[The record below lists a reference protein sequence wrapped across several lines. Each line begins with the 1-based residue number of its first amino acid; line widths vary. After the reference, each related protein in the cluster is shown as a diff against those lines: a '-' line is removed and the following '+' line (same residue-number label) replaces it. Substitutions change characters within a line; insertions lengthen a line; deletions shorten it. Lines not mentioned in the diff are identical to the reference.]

1 MANLQVSQASAN
13 VAIPAFTDKQQYK
26 QPELQIASTSLD
38 QNHRV
43 VKFNRPMGMDEA
55 VSKLFPDA
63 TAIRDI
69 PPAFQISGGGN
80 QTVEVTT
87 AKGKV
92 YQVHIPPRGCFGPP
106 SNSVVV
112 TEISGKKPNMPVDRI
127 QLVHPSKLKPIS
139 QLIQP
144 LVRNPNADLT
154 LKEIVN
160 GNPWFTYQFDQPVVS
175 LKDLLA
181 IIAPSAKFVGE
192 EKTAKGTSLTY
203 LNADGNQESLYLKQ
217 GSTQV
222 EQRIYRDP
230 SLPGMGLLMNESEIP
245 GGSHRIA
252 ELNKRLK
259 DES

>member
-1 MANLQVSQASAN
+1 MANLQVSQATPM
-13 VAIPAFTDKQQYK
+13 VAIQSPTNKQQYK
-26 QPELQIASTSLD
+26 QQELQIASTSLN
-38 QNHRV
+38 QNHMV

-80 QTVEVTT
+80 QMVEVTT

-106 SNSVVV
+106 SNSVTV
-112 TEISGKKPNMPVDRI
+112 TDMTQQKPSLPLDRI
-127 QLVHPSKLKPIS
+127 QLPHPSKLKPIS

-175 LKDLLA
+175 LKDLLPL
-181 IIAPSAKFVGE
+181 ISPSAKFVGE

-203 LNADGNQESLYLKQ
+203 LNEKGNQETLYLKQ

-222 EQRIYRDP
+222 EQHIYRDP
-230 SLPGMGLLMNESEIP
+230 SLPGMGLLVNESEIP

-252 ELNKRLK
+252 DFNKRLK
-259 DES
+259 D